1 MRLKKSK
8 EEILQQIDG
17 VYPYAHFSNG
27 YDGMAGMSPNQLKS
41 NIEQY
46 GKDCARDAVRQAMKI
61 LLDNVYTQE
70 EFERDL
76 ELNENTGRPGPK

>member
-8 EEILQQIDG
+8 EEILSQIDG
-17 VYPYAHFSNG
+17 VYPYASFPYGN
-27 YDGMAGMSPNQLKS
+27 MADMSPNELKS
-41 NIEQY
+41 AIEQY
-46 GKDCARDAVRQAMKI
+46 GKEAARDAVKQSMRI

-76 ELNENTGRPGPK
+76 ELSEKKP

>member
-8 EEILQQIDG
+8 EEILQQIEG
-17 VYPYAHFSNG
+17 VYPYAQFNNG
-27 YDGMAGMSPNQLKS
+27 YSDMSDISPNELKS
-41 NIEQY
+41 AIEQY
-46 GKDCARDAVRQAMKI
+46 GKECAIQAVKDAMRI

-76 ELNENTGRPGPK
+76 QLGDQKSS